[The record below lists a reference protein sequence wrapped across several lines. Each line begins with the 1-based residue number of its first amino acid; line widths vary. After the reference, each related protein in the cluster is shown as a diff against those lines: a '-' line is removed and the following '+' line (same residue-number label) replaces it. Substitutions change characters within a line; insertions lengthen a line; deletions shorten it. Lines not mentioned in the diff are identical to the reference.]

1 MLTSEGLKG
10 PKRAEMLT
18 NKTAAEEEGF
28 EPSKPR

>member
-18 NKTAAEEEGF
+18 NKTAAEEGF